1 MLKLSYYTI
10 VSSPVDRNGTRVIY
24 STRSGSMLTISDYCF
39 QALMHNDISLLPD
52 SIREKLT
59 AAMVL
64 VSENEDEIDSVIQE
78 NREHTETKASRLYE
92 IIQPTA
98 MCQLGCYYCGQKHT
112 KDYLSNDLIGKITE
126 RIANKFVQGDYK
138 SIYIGWFG
146 AEPLMALPQM
156 RIIYSQLKT
165 RIGDDSIPVS
175 GKIVTNGL
183 SLKPAIFEELI
194 TKFNIDHF
202 EITIDGIGQYHDQH
216 RYTKSGEASFD
227 IIYGNLKA
235 ALESKVFAESNCT
248 ITIRCNVDYKNVEGV
263 EPLIR
268 KIAADNLQKKID
280 KLYFIG
286 IYSWGGNDAHK
297 NSLTKEKFAMMK
309 LKWEILKL
317 RLGYRQR
324 EKLYI
329 RKKQTCIATGGT
341 TEMYDAFG
349 NIYNCTEI
357 PYADIYK
364 DSEYILGNLKD
375 DHQKNLT
382 NKPHNDWYDI
392 VKNTDKYP
400 CHSCKLLPVC
410 GGSCPKS
417 WTEGNPACPSFKFS
431 ILKELELEYLV
442 RKVPDQQLPGVLE
455 KFEMSLEEKD
465 FFRYE

>member
-10 VSSPVDRNGTRVIY
+10 ISSPVDQNKTRVIY
-24 STRSGSMLTISDYCF
+24 STRSGTMLTISDYCY
-39 QALMHNDISLLPD
+39 QALTTNNISLLPD
-52 SIREKLT
+52 SIRERLFQ
-59 AAMVL
+59 AMIL
-64 VSENEDEIDSVIQE
+64 VPETEDEMDSIIHE
-78 NREHTETKASRLYE
+78 NREHTENQTTRLYE

-112 KDYLSNDLIGKITE
+112 KDYLSNGLIDKITE
-126 RIANKFVQGDYK
+126 RIYSKFTQADYK

-146 AEPLMALPQM
+146 AEPLMGLPQM
-156 RIIYSQLKT
+156 RRIYDQLKKRVNDDCVT
-165 RIGDDSIPVS
+165 IG

-183 SLKPAIFEELI
+183 SLKPAVFEELVR
-194 TKFNIDHF
+194 KFNIDHF
-202 EITIDGIGQYHDQH
+202 EITIDGIGEYHDKH

-235 ALESKVFAESNCT
+235 ALESNVFAESNCK
-248 ITIRCNVDYKNVEGV
+248 ITVRCNVDSKNVDGV
-263 EPLIR
+263 EPLIH
-268 KIAADNLQKKID
+268 KIAADNLQTKID
-280 KLYFIG
+280 TLYFIG
-286 IYSWGGNDAHK
+286 VYSWGKNDAHK
-297 NSLTKEKFAMMK
+297 NSLTKEKFSMMK
-309 LKWEILKL
+309 MKWEILKL
-317 RLGYRQR
+317 QLGYRQR
-324 EKLYI
+324 EQLYI

-349 NIYNCTEI
+349 NIFNCTEI

-364 DSEYILGNLKD
+364 DSDYVLGNLKD
-375 DHQKNLT
+375 DHHENPT
-382 NKPHNDWYDI
+382 KPHNDWYDI

-442 RKVPDQQLPGVLE
+442 RKVPAQQLPVELN
-455 KFEMSLEEKD
+455 KFEMSLDEKD